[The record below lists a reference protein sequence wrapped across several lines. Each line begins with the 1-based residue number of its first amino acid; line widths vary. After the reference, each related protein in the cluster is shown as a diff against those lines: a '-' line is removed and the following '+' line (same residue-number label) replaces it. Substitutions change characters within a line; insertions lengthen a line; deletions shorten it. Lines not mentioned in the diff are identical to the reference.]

1 MAPRGQLHIGY
12 HDDEAAENSKRIP
25 MKLKAKENT
34 AYSATDSS
42 CEGKT
47 VMESTEIE
55 TTRTSRGRTR
65 LDKLVWQR
73 VQGIR
78 KDVRFNKIGQPIG
91 EFAGEMQSYIGVLA
105 REKIKISYKTW
116 KQVPSDVKESIWE
129 SVNLTYNIDP
139 SWKKGCL
146 NSANNKWRQYKAHLT
161 QKFIFSKLDKPEEL
175 KKPPSGYGITR
186 DDWSSFVISRMSD
199 DFMKVRAEQKRRRK
213 QNIYPHRL
221 SRKGY
226 ARFADEIAGELCDD
240 DEINRAIIWK
250 KGRVDKKGQVE
261 GDDLKM
267 AIEKINDYVQQK
279 REGKLHFE
287 GAKKDILTKVFDS
300 DEHAGH
306 ARGVGAHITPTIYF
320 NVGRIWKS
328 PPGDGHLLFQHK
340 KEELEAKILISEQHQ
355 RIAEQNARL
364 ADQNARLVDQNAR
377 ILKLEEMF
385 KKGACDF
392 DIDEK
397 GSCSVKLHPISEGKV
412 KTEESASNYETFNDD
427 DMQVLSKDDF
437 LQGKP
442 VALTL
447 ESNTNIVAY
456 GTIVH
461 VNGAGKLRHGV
472 PLPVNCMR
480 FSIDEAVEKLAHL
493 PFPISNECDT
503 IGDAVGTHVAWPAHL
518 VKMQD
523 EKSRRKQNVDKRSN
537 PVLPS
542 SVPRS
547 LNILYFYCKHALDH
561 EKNISMI
568 FDHDFFDEDYELLV
582 HLEDIIPFYHLE
594 PISTNCIV
602 VYMWHLYRKM
612 KRDNKLDKFR
622 FMNPHTIPYMPYV
635 TRLDKKGKIEHLNER
650 ASVLADR
657 LSGAS
662 RNQLVLVPLNVG
674 CHWIL
679 TVVDPYMEVVYLLDS
694 LSHRNR
700 YEDWKYVVNM
710 SLRLFNS
717 NKEMKGRKQA
727 IWKVVKG
734 PRQPDAKQC
743 GFYVMRFMR
752 EIIEGNATSEKDSLS
767 SIITLWK
774 KLMKCV
780 LNGRNAYKIIFMTRD
795 ARRIGLCFKIV
806 LLMRRSHIVNIMI
819 ENM

>member
-12 HDDEAAENSKRIP
+12 HNDEAAENSKRIP

-65 LDKLVWQR
+65 LDKLVRQR

-91 EFAGEMQSYIGVLA
+91 EFAGEMQSYIGVLT

-161 QKFIFSKLDKPEEL
+161 QKFIFSKLDKPEL

-213 QNIYPHRL
+213 RNIYPHRL

-306 ARGVGAHITPTIYF
+306 VRGVGAHITPTIYF

-385 KKGACDF
+385 KKGACYF

-397 GSCSVKLHPISEGKV
+397 GSCSVKLHPISLGKV

-461 VNGAGKLRHGV
+461 ANGAGKLRHGV

-480 FSIDEAVEKLAHL
+480 ISIDEAVEKLAHL

-547 LNILYFYCKHALDH
+547 LNILYFY
-561 EKNISMI
+561 
-568 FDHDFFDEDYELLV
+568 Y
-582 HLEDIIPFYHLE
+582 IIPFIIWSQYL
-594 PISTNCIV
+594 PI
-602 VYMWHLYRKM
+602 
-612 KRDNKLDKFR
+612 
-622 FMNPHTIPYMPYV
+622 
-635 TRLDKKGKIEHLNER
+635 
-650 ASVLADR
+650 VLLFTCDR

-780 LNGRNAYKIIFMTRD
+780 LNGRNAYKFIFMTRQRCKKD
-795 ARRIGLCFKIV
+795 WALFQNRLANAEKPYCEHHDRKYVILWFDTTKFD
-806 LLMRRSHIVNIMI
+806 LMSATTNFYFFFF
-819 ENM
+819 ENEYNYFCIS